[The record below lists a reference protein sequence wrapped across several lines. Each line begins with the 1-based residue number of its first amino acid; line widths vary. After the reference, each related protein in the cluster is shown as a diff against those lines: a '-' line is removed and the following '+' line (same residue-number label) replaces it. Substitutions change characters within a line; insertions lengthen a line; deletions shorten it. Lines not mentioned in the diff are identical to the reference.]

1 MSPDTKAIIDRL
13 KREGDL
19 FRNSGTNSLKSV
31 KVELGKFSDAF
42 TALSASMAGVKGTI
56 QKQSKLE
63 ELRDEKQ
70 FKLEQI
76 TDEKERK
83 KYEES
88 EEKNLKVQQ
97 QIETDRLKEQR
108 KSQLESQKRD
118 LKLFGK
124 DGLFTSA
131 LKSSFSFIKSVL
143 FYGLVGAIGYE
154 VIVGA
159 LEALAPDVFGEGG
172 SIGKLPSLFESFEK
186 VGTAFGKLE
195 QKDWDGFVDNIKYL
209 GQPLGTLFGGYV
221 AVQGGKIVATK
232 AAETLTLAAI
242 LRAMT
247 PSGIDV
253 DASATK
259 AGIGKALR
267 VGLAGAIFTGLMVAM
282 PKITDWI
289 RQYVQGMSPEEI
301 ALTNTDTDA
310 ASTLGVL
317 GAASIAALFMPGGPW
332 VKLAT
337 FIGMAAFGLA
347 KNAIEYYADDDKVS
361 NKVEELHG
369 AVERSY
375 DQLNDLLDA
384 RKDALELGADPMII
398 DQQIKELRKKI
409 REQKARGL
417 DVFKESILENQ
428 TAIDEADERRAFLLT
443 DEGREEFRR
452 SNSLVEDYK
461 VKTADGFKQVYRTRT
476 EAEIDALLMQE
487 LKDLRDTRELNQSQL
502 DEEVKLAM
510 SDDYKFTTQELGV
523 VFNKDMRGSYSTR
536 AAFRKFEDQKMADEL
551 LKMRKEQYAEFA
563 EMNPDA
569 PQNYDDLVFEA
580 IKEQAQNPLNITNV
594 LNSTP
599 QYNSPISLNVG
610 GSRTMNQ
617 ILQAFNAG
625 EGLGYCPFP
634 GGASN

>member
-83 KYEES
+83 KYEEN
-88 EEKNLKVQQ
+88 EENLKVQQ

-253 DASATK
+253 DTSATK

-398 DQQIKELRKKI
+398 DQQIQELRKKI

-510 SDDYKFTTQELGV
+510 SDDYKFTQQELGV

-536 AAFRKFEDQKMADEL
+536 AAFRKFEEQKFADEMSKL
-551 LKMRKEQYAEFA
+551 RKEQYAEFA

-569 PQNYDDLVFEA
+569 PKNYDDLVFQA
-580 IKEQAQNPLNITNV
+580 IKEQAQNPININNI

-599 QYNSPISLNVG
+599 QYNNPISLNVG

-625 EGLGYCPFP
+625 EGMDYCPFP
-634 GGASN
+634 AGASN

>member
-42 TALSASMAGVKGTI
+42 TALSASMAGVQGTI

-76 TDEKERK
+76 QDENERK
-83 KYEES
+83 KYEQQ
-88 EEKNLKVQQ
+88 EEKNLKSQQ

-143 FYGLVGAIGYE
+143 FYGLIGAIGYE

-159 LEALAPDVFGEGG
+159 LEALAPETFGEDG
-172 SIGKLPSLFESFEK
+172 SIGKLPSLFDAFGK

-232 AAETLTLAAI
+232 AAEALTLAAI

-247 PSGIDV
+247 PTGVDV
-253 DASATK
+253 DAAK
-259 AGIGKALR
+259 GGVGKALR
-267 VGLAGAIFTGLMVAM
+267 VGLAGAIFTGLMIAM

-289 RQYVQGMSPEEI
+289 REYVQGMSPEEI

-347 KNAIEYYADDDKVS
+347 KNAIEYYYK
-361 NKVEELHG
+361 K
-369 AVERSY
+369 
-375 DQLNDLLDA
+375 
-384 RKDALELGADPMII
+384 
-398 DQQIKELRKKI
+398 RKK
-409 REQKARGL
+409 
-417 DVFKESILENQ
+417 
-428 TAIDEADERRAFLLT
+428 
-443 DEGREEFRR
+443 
-452 SNSLVEDYK
+452 DY
-461 VKTADGFKQVYRTRT
+461 V
-476 EAEIDALLMQE
+476 
-487 LKDLRDTRELNQSQL
+487 
-502 DEEVKLAM
+502 
-510 SDDYKFTTQELGV
+510 
-523 VFNKDMRGSYSTR
+523 
-536 AAFRKFEDQKMADEL
+536 
-551 LKMRKEQYAEFA
+551 QY
-563 EMNPDA
+563 
-569 PQNYDDLVFEA
+569 Q
-580 IKEQAQNPLNITNV
+580 TNV
-594 LNSTP
+594 
-599 QYNSPISLNVG
+599 QV
-610 GSRTMNQ
+610 
-617 ILQAFNAG
+617 
-625 EGLGYCPFP
+625 
-634 GGASN
+634 